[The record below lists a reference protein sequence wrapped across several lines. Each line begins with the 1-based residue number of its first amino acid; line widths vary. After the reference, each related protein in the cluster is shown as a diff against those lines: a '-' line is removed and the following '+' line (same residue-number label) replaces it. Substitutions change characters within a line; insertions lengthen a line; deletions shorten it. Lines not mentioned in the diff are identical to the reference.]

1 MDNTIGPRV
10 DPSIRAFDFTALFE
24 ECFLDILPW
33 SLFLLMLLVRLKFL
47 LNRPKIIRVDRLC
60 LIKEALWTLYAV
72 VKLAQLILWASIA
85 AFTTAGTVPAA
96 ALAFVGCMGGSV
108 LSYFEHCRSR
118 RPSSLL
124 GILTLLILLC
134 DVTRVRTM
142 WLMDQPRAIS
152 ILTTAALP
160 INILLLVF
168 ESLTKTAVANEK
180 EASRSKEEIVGI
192 LNRSVFWWLNS
203 LFILGRK
210 HVLHMG
216 NLPRVDS
223 KVLTSYAAPK
233 VYERWE
239 SKPQSLMLQS
249 LQAYPMTLLRGGLC
263 RLFTAL
269 FVTSQPLLLK
279 RTIRWFSEPSTPVS
293 DAEGYGLIGAYLVVY
308 GGRAV
313 FTALAQHQN
322 YRLITMI
329 RASLVSLIYDRTLT
343 LDLVE
348 AKESAALTLMSTDVE
363 RIGQGL
369 QFVHE
374 IWATPAEFGVA
385 IFLLQRE
392 VALGS
397 LAPVIIIIVA
407 IVGTV
412 LLSMKIDPHQKEW
425 IGAIERR
432 IGSTTDML
440 RNMRGVKMSGFEDA
454 LTSILQA
461 MRVEEVNISRAT
473 KLLFIGCQV
482 FSTATAT
489 ISPVLGF
496 TIYVLMQ
503 RAQGKPGLASSS
515 AFTSLSLFSILSSS
529 VYIFLTSVPA
539 IFSGISCFA
548 RVENYLVS
556 ENITGPTDAEGQD
569 SEASSISAEKISI
582 IAPKIAPSDY
592 LLVIRDG
599 SVRWKGQEKAV
610 LSQINLCIEQGSFC
624 VISGS
629 VGSGKSSLLYAIL
642 GEASLKADTFHIS
655 TTSIAYC
662 QQSPWLPDIS
672 VKECV
677 LNGRDWDEDLY
688 KRVIHACAL
697 SEDLAQLSAGDHTKV
712 GYEGGTLSGGQRQR
726 VALARALYSRRR
738 LLLLDDTFSAL
749 DPKTEKSVSGNL
761 FSSSGLLRELGTT
774 VICTTGKPGNSNK
787 YADYTLDLNKEGEAQ
802 LRNTQKDMQDDE
814 IEASTYSREQ
824 NGPKKQ
830 EEDANHESNQSP
842 ETSQEHELAQESV
855 PTFSSMIFYLRS
867 TGMGFFALSF
877 SLSLVYSFWQ
887 NFPTIWVN
895 LWTQHDA
902 KHPYGDLAKYIGVYI
917 LCAVLALVTHTVV
930 TWAPMSYFESVDIGT
945 ITNHFSQDMEKVDL
959 EIPLTGVQALFAFT
973 SALVQLVMLSIG
985 TKWMAIT
992 FPFIIAILAIIQRQY
1007 LKTSRQL
1014 RLLDLEA
1021 KSPLYS
1027 HFTETLS
1034 GLATIRAFGTH
1045 KQCQSINT
1053 ERLDC
1058 SQGPFYLLYC
1068 AQRWLTLVLNLVIGA
1083 MAILMMGVTIKLRGS
1098 TGAGYIGLAFVNLT
1112 TFSQSIQSLLTWWT
1126 MMEASIGAVHR
1137 VQQFEK
1143 ETPQEDVLGQVTSP
1157 PHSWPKAG
1165 LIELKE
1171 LSASYLSS
1179 VSPVLR
1185 NVTFTVQPGQK
1196 VGICGRT
1203 GSGKTSLILCLQRMI
1218 KINSGSILID
1228 GLNTSHVPAKT
1239 LRERL
1244 ICIPQDALIFNG
1256 TVRLNLDPQS
1266 SFTDKQLQD
1275 NLRRV
1280 ELWDLI
1286 SSKGGLDATMQDG
1299 LLSHGQLQLFCLSR
1313 VLQKK
1318 SPIVI
1323 LDEVSSSADEE
1334 SQRLISKIIR
1344 EDFKDR
1350 TVISIA
1356 HRLQQIAD
1364 FDIILVFSQGQL
1376 VEQGSPEDLL
1386 GRDVSLFQD
1395 LFSQQDK

>member
-1 MDNTIGPRV
+1 MVTFPVAAAI
-10 DPSIRAFDFTALFE
+10 
-24 ECFLDILPW
+24 
-33 SLFLLMLLVRLKFL
+33 
-47 LNRPKIIRVDRLC
+47 
-60 LIKEALWTLYAV
+60 
-72 VKLAQLILWASIA
+72 VKLAQLILWTTIS
-85 AFTTAGTVPAA
+85 AFKTTATVPAA

-108 LSYFEHCRSR
+108 LSYFDHCRSR

-124 GILTLLILLC
+124 VILTLLILLC

-142 WLMDQPRAIS
+142 WLMDQPRAIC
-152 ILTTAALP
+152 ILATAALP
-160 INILLLVF
+160 INILLLVS
-168 ESLTKTAVANEK
+168 ESVTKTAVAGAK
-180 EASRSKEEIVGI
+180 ETARSREAVVGI
-192 LNRSVFWWLNS
+192 LNRSFFWWLNP

-216 NLPRVDS
+216 NLPRVDH

-239 SKPQSLMLQS
+239 RKPQSLMLQS
-249 LQAYPMTLLRGGLC
+249 IKAYPMTLLRGAFY

-269 FVTSQPLLLK
+269 FVLSQPLLLK

-293 DAEGYGLIGAYLVVY
+293 NAEGYGLIGAYLVVY

-313 FTALAQHQN
+313 FTALSQHQN
-322 YRLITMI
+322 YRLITMV
-329 RASLVSLIYDRTLT
+329 RASLVSLIYDRTLK

-348 AKESAALTLMSTDVE
+348 AKDSAALTLMSTDVE

-369 QFVHE
+369 QFIHE

-397 LAPVIIIIVA
+397 LAPVVIVLIS

-412 LLSMKIDPHQKEW
+412 LLGMKIDPHQKQW
-425 IGAIERR
+425 IEAIERR

-440 RNMRGVKMSGFEDA
+440 RNMKGVKMSGLEDA
-454 LTSILQA
+454 ITSILQA
-461 MRVEEVNISRAT
+461 MRVQEVNISRAT

-482 FSTATAT
+482 FSTATTT

-496 TIYVLMQ
+496 IIYILMQ
-503 RAQGKPGLASSS
+503 KAQGKPGLASSN

-548 RVENYLVS
+548 RVENFLVS
-556 ENITGPTDAEGQD
+556 ETTTGPTVKEGED
-569 SEASSISAEKISI
+569 SEVSSISTEKTSI
-582 IAPKIAPSDY
+582 IAPKIATSDY

-599 SVRWKGQEKAV
+599 TVRWKGQEKAI
-610 LSQINLCIEQGSFC
+610 LPKINLCIEQGSFC
-624 VISGS
+624 LVSGP

-642 GEASLKADTFHIS
+642 GEASLKAKTFHMS

-677 LNGRDWDEDLY
+677 LNGRDWDKDLY
-688 KRVIHACAL
+688 KRVLHACAL
-697 SEDLAQLSAGDHTKV
+697 SEDLAQLSAGDQTKV
-712 GYEGGTLSGGQRQR
+712 GHEGGTLSGGQRQR
-726 VALARALYSRRR
+726 VALARALYSRRK
-738 LLLLDDTFSAL
+738 LLLLDDIFSAL
-749 DPKTEKSVSGNL
+749 DPKTEKFVSNNL
-761 FSSSGLLRELGTT
+761 FSSTGLLRELGTT
-774 VICTTGKPGNSNK
+774 VICTTGKPGQSNK
-787 YADYTLDLNKEGEAQ
+787 YADYMLDLDKEEVQ
-802 LRNTQKDMQDDE
+802 LSKNQKDVEGDD
-814 IEASTYSREQ
+814 IETFTHSQGQ
-824 NGPKKQ
+824 NGAKEHEQ
-830 EEDANHESNQSP
+830 DAHHESNQSF
-842 ETSQEHELAQESV
+842 ETTQEHEPAQKSV
-855 PTFSSMIFYLRS
+855 PTFSSMAFYLRS
-867 TGMGFFALSF
+867 TGIGFFALSF
-877 SLSLVYSFWQ
+877 FLSLVYSFWQ

-895 LWTQHDA
+895 LWTEYDA
-902 KHPYGDLAKYIGVYI
+902 KHPYGDLAKYLGVYI
-917 LCAVLALVTHTVV
+917 LCGVLALITHSVV

-973 SALVQLVMLSIG
+973 SALVQIVMLSIG
-985 TKWMAIT
+985 TKWMAIA
-992 FPFIIAILAIIQRQY
+992 FPFIIAVLVIIQRQY
-1007 LKTSRQL
+1007 LKTSQ
-1014 RLLDLEA
+1014 
-1021 KSPLYS
+1021 
-1027 HFTETLS
+1027 TLS

-1045 KQCQSINT
+1045 TQCKSINT
-1053 ERLDC
+1053 ERLDY

-1083 MAILMMGVTIKLRGS
+1083 MAILMMGITIKLRGS

-1126 MMEASIGAVHR
+1126 MIEASIGAAHR

-1143 ETPQEDVLGQVTSP
+1143 ETAQEDILEQVASP
-1157 PHSWPKAG
+1157 PDSWPKAG

-1203 GSGKTSLILCLQRMI
+1203 GSGKTSLILCLLRMI
-1218 KINSGSILID
+1218 KINGGSILID

-1244 ICIPQDALIFNG
+1244 ITIPQDALILNG

-1266 SFTDKQLQD
+1266 RFTDEQLQD

-1323 LDEVSSSADEE
+1323 LDEVSSSADEA
-1334 SQRLISKIIR
+1334 SQRLISKIITD
-1344 EDFKDR
+1344 DFKDR

-1364 FDIILVFSQGQL
+1364 FDVILVFSQGQL
-1376 VEQGSPEDLL
+1376 VEHGSPEDLL
-1386 GRDVSLFQD
+1386 SRDASLFQE
-1395 LFSQQDK
+1395 LFTQQGI

>member
-1 MDNTIGPRV
+1 
-10 DPSIRAFDFTALFE
+10 
-24 ECFLDILPW
+24 
-33 SLFLLMLLVRLKFL
+33 
-47 LNRPKIIRVDRLC
+47 
-60 LIKEALWTLYAV
+60 
-72 VKLAQLILWASIA
+72 
-85 AFTTAGTVPAA
+85 
-96 ALAFVGCMGGSV
+96 
-108 LSYFEHCRSR
+108 
-118 RPSSLL
+118 
-124 GILTLLILLC
+124 
-134 DVTRVRTM
+134 
-142 WLMDQPRAIS
+142 
-152 ILTTAALP
+152 
-160 INILLLVF
+160 
-168 ESLTKTAVANEK
+168 
-180 EASRSKEEIVGI
+180 
-192 LNRSVFWWLNS
+192 
-203 LFILGRK
+203 
-210 HVLHMG
+210 MG
-216 NLPRVDS
+216 NLPRVDR
-223 KVLTSYAAPK
+223 KVLTSYAASK

-239 SKPQSLMLQS
+239 RKPQSLMLQS
-249 LQAYPMTLLRGGLC
+249 IQAYPMTLLRGGLY

-269 FVTSQPLLLK
+269 FVISQPLLLK

-293 DAEGYGLIGAYLVVY
+293 NAEGYGLIGAYLVVY

-348 AKESAALTLMSTDVE
+348 AKDSAALTLMSTDVE

-397 LAPVIIIIVA
+397 LAPVIIVIIS

-412 LLSMKIDPHQKEW
+412 LLGMKIDPHQKQW
-425 IGAIERR
+425 IEAIERR

-440 RNMRGVKMSGFEDA
+440 RNMKGVKMSGLEDA
-454 LTSILQA
+454 ITSILQA

-482 FSTATAT
+482 FSTATTT

-496 TIYVLMQ
+496 IIYVLMQ
-503 RAQGKPGLASSS
+503 KSKGKPGLASSN

-548 RVENYLVS
+548 RVENFLVS
-556 ENITGPTDAEGQD
+556 ENITGPAVVEGQD
-569 SEASSISAEKISI
+569 SEASSISTEKISI
-582 IAPKIAPSDY
+582 IAPKIATSDY

-599 SVRWKGQEKAV
+599 SVRWKGQEKAI
-610 LSQINLCIEQGSFC
+610 LPQINLCIEQGSFC
-624 VISGS
+624 LISGP

-642 GEASLKADTFHIS
+642 GEASLKAKTFHIS

-688 KRVIHACAL
+688 KRVLHACAL
-697 SEDLAQLSAGDHTKV
+697 SEDLAQLSAGDQTKV
-712 GYEGGTLSGGQRQR
+712 GHEGGTLSGGQRQR

-738 LLLLDDTFSAL
+738 LLLLDDIFSAL
-749 DPKTEKSVSGNL
+749 DPKTEKFVSNNL
-761 FSSSGLLRELGTT
+761 FSSTGLLRELGTT

-787 YADYTLDLNKEGEAQ
+787 YADYTLDLNKEEVQ
-802 LRNTQKDMQDDE
+802 LSKTQKDVEDDD
-814 IEASTYSREQ
+814 IEASTYSQGQ
-824 NGPKKQ
+824 NGAKEH
-830 EEDANHESNQSP
+830 EEDAHHESNQSL
-842 ETSQEHELAQESV
+842 ETTQEHELAQKSV
-855 PTFSSMIFYLRS
+855 PTLSSMVFYLRS

-895 LWTQHDA
+895 LWTQYDA
-902 KHPYGDLAKYIGVYI
+902 KHPYGDLAKYLGVYI
-917 LCAVLALVTHTVV
+917 LCGVLALVTHSVV
-930 TWAPMSYFESVDIGT
+930 TWLVMVLMVQRAPMSYFESVDIGT

-973 SALVQLVMLSIG
+973 SALVQIVMLSIG
-985 TKWMAIT
+985 TKWMAIA
-992 FPFIIAILAIIQRQY
+992 FPFIIAVLVIIQRQY

-1045 KQCQSINT
+1045 TQCKSINT
-1053 ERLDC
+1053 ERLDY

-1083 MAILMMGVTIKLRGS
+1083 MAILMMGITIKLRGS

-1126 MMEASIGAVHR
+1126 MMEASIGAAHR

-1143 ETPQEDVLGQVTSP
+1143 ETAQEDVLGQVTSP
-1157 PHSWPKAG
+1157 PDSWPKAG

-1203 GSGKTSLILCLQRMI
+1203 GSGKTSLILCLLRMI

-1244 ICIPQDALIFNG
+1244 LTIPQDALILNG

-1266 SFTDKQLQD
+1266 RFTDEQLQD

-1299 LLSHGQLQLFCLSR
+1299 LLSYGQLQLFCLSR

-1344 EDFKDR
+1344 DDFKDR
-1350 TVISIA
+1350 TVLSIA

-1364 FDIILVFSQGQL
+1364 FDVILVFSQGQL
-1376 VEQGSPEDLL
+1376 VEHGSPEDLL
-1386 GRDVSLFQD
+1386 SRDASLFQE
-1395 LFSQQDK
+1395 LFAQQGR

>member
-1 MDNTIGPRV
+1 MHRFSGQIINASNMDNTIGPRV

-24 ECFLDILPW
+24 ESILNILPW

-47 LNRPKIIRVDRLC
+47 LSRPKIIRVDRLC
-60 LIKEALWTLYAV
+60 LIKEALWTLYAI
-72 VKLAQLILWASIA
+72 VKLAQLILWASIT

-96 ALAFVGCMGGSV
+96 TLAFVGCIGGSV

-118 RPSSLL
+118 RPSSIL
-124 GILTLLILLC
+124 GIITLLILLC
-134 DVTRVRTM
+134 DSTRVRTM

-160 INILLLVF
+160 INLLLLVF
-168 ESLTKTAVANEK
+168 ESISKTAVADAK
-180 EASRSKEEIVGI
+180 EAARSREEVVGI
-192 LNRSVFWWLNS
+192 LNRSFFWWLNP

-216 NLPRVDS
+216 NLPRVDR
-223 KVLTSYAAPK
+223 KVLTSYAASK
-233 VYERWE
+233 VYEQWE
-239 SKPQSLMLQS
+239 MKPQSLMLKS
-249 LQAYPMTLLRGGLC
+249 LQAYPMTLLRGGVC

-269 FVTSQPLLLK
+269 
-279 RTIRWFSEPSTPVS
+279 EPSSPVS
-293 DAEGYGLIGAYLVVY
+293 NAEGYGLIGAYLVVY
-308 GGRAV
+308 GGRAI

-348 AKESAALTLMSTDVE
+348 AKDSAALTLMSTDIE

-397 LAPVIIIIVA
+397 LAPVIIVIIS

-412 LLSMKIDPHQKEW
+412 LLGMKIDPHQKEW
-425 IGAIERR
+425 IEAIERR

-440 RNMRGVKMSGFEDA
+440 RNMKGVKMSGLEDA
-454 LTSILQA
+454 ITSILQA
-461 MRVEEVNISRAT
+461 MRVDEVNISRST

-482 FSTATAT
+482 FSTATTT

-496 TIYVLMQ
+496 IIYVLMQ
-503 RAQGKPGLASSS
+503 KAKGEPGLASSN

-529 VYIFLTSVPA
+529 VYVFLTSVPA
-539 IFSGISCFA
+539 IFSGISCFG
-548 RVENYLVS
+548 RVENFIVS
-556 ENITGPTDAEGQD
+556 ENITGPAVVEGQD
-569 SEASSISAEKISI
+569 SEASSISTEKMSI
-582 IAPKIAPSDY
+582 IAPKNATSDY
-592 LLVIRDG
+592 LLAIRDG
-599 SVRWKGQEKAV
+599 CVRWKGQEKPI
-610 LSQINLCIEQGSFC
+610 LSQINLCIERGSFC
-624 VISGS
+624 LITGP

-642 GEASLKADTFHIS
+642 GEASLKAKTFHIS

-688 KRVIHACAL
+688 KRVLHACAL
-697 SEDLAQLSAGDHTKV
+697 SEDLAQLSAGDQTKV
-712 GYEGGTLSGGQRQR
+712 GQEGGTLSGGQRQR
-726 VALARALYSRRR
+726 VALARALYSRQK
-738 LLLLDDTFSAL
+738 LVLLDDIFSAL
-749 DPKTEKSVSGNL
+749 DPKTETFVSNNL
-761 FSSSGLLRELGTT
+761 FSSTGLLRELGTT
-774 VICTTGKPGNSNK
+774 VIYTTGKPGNSNK
-787 YADYTLDLNKEGEAQ
+787 YSDYTLDLNKEGEVQ
-802 LRNTQKDMQDDE
+802 LSKTRKDVEDE
-814 IEASTYSREQ
+814 DIEASTYSQRQ
-824 NGPKKQ
+824 TGANKH
-830 EEDANHESNQSP
+830 EENAHPESSQSL
-842 ETSQEHELAQESV
+842 ETTQEHELAEKQV
-855 PTFSSMIFYLRS
+855 PTLSSMVFYLRS
-867 TGMGFFALSF
+867 TGMGFFALTF
-877 SLSLVYSFWQ
+877 SLSLFYSFWE
-887 NFPTIWVN
+887 NFPSKI
-895 LWTQHDA
+895 D
-902 KHPYGDLAKYIGVYI
+902 PF
-917 LCAVLALVTHTVV
+917 ALMLIVTAGLT
-930 TWAPMSYFESVDIGT
+930 APMSYFESVDIGT

-959 EIPLTGVQALFAFT
+959 EIPLTGVQSLFAFT
-973 SALVQLVMLSIG
+973 SALVQIIMLSIG
-985 TKWMAIT
+985 TKYMAIA
-992 FPFIIAILAIIQRQY
+992 FPFIIAVLVIIQRQY

-1045 KQCQSINT
+1045 TQCKSITT
-1053 ERLDC
+1053 ERLDY

-1083 MAILMMGVTIKLRGS
+1083 MAILMMGITIKLRGS

-1126 MMEASIGAVHR
+1126 MMEASIGAAHR

-1143 ETPQEDVLGQVTSP
+1143 ETAQEDVLGEVTSP
-1157 PHSWPKAG
+1157 PESWPKSG
-1165 LIELKE
+1165 VIELKGVA
-1171 LSASYLSS
+1171 ASYLSS

-1185 NVTFTVQPGQK
+1185 NVTFTVHPGQK

-1203 GSGKTSLILCLQRMI
+1203 GSGKTSLVLCLLHMI
-1218 KINSGSILID
+1218 KINNGSILID

-1244 ICIPQDALIFNG
+1244 ITIPQDAFILNG

-1266 SFTDKQLQD
+1266 IFTDEQLQD

-1344 EDFKDR
+1344 DDFKDR

-1364 FDIILVFSQGQL
+1364 FDVILVFSQGQL
-1376 VEQGSPEDLL
+1376 VEHGSPEDLL
-1386 GRDVSLFQD
+1386 GRDGSLFQE
-1395 LFSQQDK
+1395 LFAQQGR